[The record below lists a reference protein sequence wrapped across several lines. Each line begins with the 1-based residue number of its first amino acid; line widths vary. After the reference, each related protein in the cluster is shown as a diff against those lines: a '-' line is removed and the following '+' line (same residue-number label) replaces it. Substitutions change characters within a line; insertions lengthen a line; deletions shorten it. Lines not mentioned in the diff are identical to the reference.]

1 MENQWTKGYFLGYL
15 LVGPRRGLEI
25 GEVCRQ
31 TAKESIKMGSQWEDK
46 SKPHLN
52 IVFIGHV
59 DHGKSTTVGR
69 LLLDSGH
76 IEQHVIDKNEKMASD
91 AGKAGFGLA
100 YVMDG
105 LKEERARGIT
115 IDVAHKE
122 FFTPNYYYTVID
134 APGHRDFVKNMITG
148 ASQADAA
155 VLLCAANDGVN
166 AQTKE
171 HAFLARVLGVKQLIV
186 HVNKMD
192 ISGVDWSEDKYKAAC
207 AEVNTL
213 LKMAGFKPDDVPKIP
228 ASSLNGDNVY
238 NKSENCPWWSGNEF
252 NGKKVTTLFEAIDAV
267 QLPDKPIDKPL
278 RLPIQDV
285 YKISGIGTVPVGK
298 IETGVLQ
305 AGKTVMFN
313 PSQKSAEV
321 KSIEM
326 HHTMVDKA
334 EPGDNVGFNV
344 RGLAATDI
352 RRGDVAGYTDNE
364 PSFVRHDET
373 FVGQIQLM
381 DIPKAVSVGY
391 SPVFHAHTAQVAVR
405 FQELLEKTN
414 KAGKEANP
422 SFLKTGDACLI
433 RFQPTKP
440 MAIEEMSVFPELSR
454 FAIRDMGK
462 TVAAGVCMKI
472 EKKA

>member
-1 MENQWTKGYFLGYL
+1 M
-15 LVGPRRGLEI
+15 
-25 GEVCRQ
+25 
-31 TAKESIKMGSQWEDK
+31 SSQWEDK

-69 LLLDSGH
+69 LMLDSGH
-76 IEQHVIDKNEKMASD
+76 IEDHVIEKFEKEA
-91 AGKAGFGLA
+91 AERGKAGFGFA

-105 LKEERARGIT
+105 LKEERERGIT

-122 FFTPNYYYTVID
+122 FYTPNYYFTVID

-148 ASQADAA
+148 TSQADAA
-155 VLLCAANDGVN
+155 VLNVAANDGVN

-186 HVNKMD
+186 NINKMD
-192 ISGVDWSEDKYKAAC
+192 ISGVDWSQDKYNSVV
-207 AEVNTL
+207 AEVSGL
-213 LKMAGFKPDDVPKIP
+213 LKMAGFNTDEIPFVPCS
-228 ASSLNGDNVY
+228 AFNGDNIF
-238 NKSENCPWWSGNEF
+238 NKSDNTSWYSGP
-252 NGKKVTTLFEAIDAV
+252 TLFEAIDAI
-267 QLPDKPIDKPL
+267 QMPPKPTDRPL

-298 IETGVLQ
+298 IETGILN
-305 AGKTVMFN
+305 AGKTVVFN
-313 PSQKSAEV
+313 PSQQSAEV

-344 RGLAATDI
+344 RGLSAQDI
-352 RRGDVAGYTDNE
+352 RRGDVAGYQDNA
-364 PSFVRHDET
+364 PMFVRHDET

-381 DIPKAVSVGY
+381 DIPKAIGAGY
-391 SPVFHAHTAQVAVR
+391 TPVFHCHTSQVAVR
-405 FQELLEKTN
+405 FIELLEKTS
-414 KAGKEANP
+414 KGQKEANP
-422 SFLKTGDACLI
+422 AFLKTGDACLV
-433 RFQPTKP
+433 RFGPTKP
-440 MAIEEMSVFPELSR
+440 MAIEQMDAFPELAR

-472 EKKA
+472 DKK

>member
-1 MENQWTKGYFLGYL
+1 M
-15 LVGPRRGLEI
+15 P
-25 GEVCRQ
+25 
-31 TAKESIKMGSQWEDK
+31 SQWEDK
-46 SKPHLN
+46 SKPHRN

-76 IEQHVIDKNEKMASD
+76 IEEHVIEKNEKLAAE

-105 LKEERARGIT
+105 LKEERERGIT

-122 FFTPNYYYTVID
+122 FFTPKYYWTIID

-148 ASQADAA
+148 ASQADTA

-171 HAFLARVLGVKQLIV
+171 HAFLAKVLGVSELIV

-192 ISGVDWSEDKYKAAC
+192 ISGVDWSEDKYKQAC
-207 AEVNTL
+207 EQVTGL
-213 LKMAGFKPDDVPKIP
+213 LKMAGFGGQLDRIPMIP

-238 NKSENCPWWSGNEF
+238 EKSGNCSWYS
-252 NGKKVTTLFEAIDAV
+252 GPTLFDAIDAAEM
-267 QLPDKPIDKPL
+267 PNKPVDKPL

-298 IETGVLQ
+298 IETGTLNV
-305 AGKTVMFN
+305 GKNVVFN
-313 PSQKSAEV
+313 PSQKSGEV

-344 RGLAATDI
+344 RGLAADEI
-352 RRGDVAGYTDNE
+352 RRGDVAGYSDTE
-364 PSFVRHDET
+364 PTFVRHDEH

-391 SPVFHAHTAQVAVR
+391 TPVFHAHTAQVAVK
-405 FQELLEKTN
+405 FMELLEKTS
-414 KAGKEANP
+414 KGQKEANP
-422 SFLKTGDACLI
+422 SFLKTGDGCLV

-440 MAIEEMSVFPELSR
+440 MAIEAMSEFPELSR

-462 TVAAGVCMKI
+462 TVAAGVCIKI
-472 EKKA
+472 EKK

>member
-1 MENQWTKGYFLGYL
+1 
-15 LVGPRRGLEI
+15 
-25 GEVCRQ
+25 
-31 TAKESIKMGSQWEDK
+31 MGSQWEDK

-76 IEQHVIDKNEKMASD
+76 IEAHVIEKFEKEAVER
-91 AGKAGFGLA
+91 GKAGFGFA

-105 LKEERARGIT
+105 LKEERERGIT

-148 ASQADAA
+148 TSQAESA
-155 VLLCAANDGVN
+155 VLCVAANDGVN

-171 HAFLARVLGVKQLIV
+171 HAFLARVLGVSQLIV
-186 HVNKMD
+186 NINKMD
-192 ISGVDWSEDKYKAAC
+192 ISGVDWSQDRYNSVVD
-207 AEVNTL
+207 EVTEL
-213 LKMAGFKPDDVPKIP
+213 LTMAGFNAADAPFIP
-228 ASSLNGDNVY
+228 CSAFDGDNIY
-238 NKSENCPWWSGNEF
+238 NKSSNTPWY
-252 NGKKVTTLFEAIDAV
+252 NGPTLFEAIDAI
-267 QLPDKPIDKPL
+267 QMPAKPTDRPL

-298 IETGVLQ
+298 IETGVLN
-305 AGKTVMFN
+305 AGKTVVFN
-313 PSQKSAEV
+313 PSQQSAEV

-326 HHTMVDKA
+326 HHTTVDKA

-344 RGLAATDI
+344 RGLAAHDI
-352 RRGDVAGYTDNE
+352 RRGDVAGYPDNE
-364 PSFVRHDET
+364 PAFVRHDET

-381 DIPKAVSVGY
+381 DIPKAIGAGY
-391 SPVFHAHTAQVAVR
+391 TPVFHAHTSQVAVR
-405 FQELLEKTN
+405 FVELLENSKT
-414 KAGKEANP
+414 KEANP
-422 SFLKTGDACLI
+422 PFLKTGDAALV
-433 RFQPTKP
+433 RFAPTKP
-440 MAIEEMSVFPELSR
+440 MAIEQMDAFPELSR

-462 TVAAGVCMKI
+462 TVAAGVCMKV

>member
-1 MENQWTKGYFLGYL
+1 
-15 LVGPRRGLEI
+15 
-25 GEVCRQ
+25 
-31 TAKESIKMGSQWEDK
+31 MGSQWEDK

-76 IEQHVIDKNEKMASD
+76 IEGHVVEKNEKLAAE

-105 LKEERARGIT
+105 LKEERERGIT

-122 FFTPNYYYTVID
+122 FFTPNYYWTVID

-171 HAFLARVLGVKQLIV
+171 HAFLAKVLGVKQIIV

-192 ISGVDWSEDKYKAAC
+192 ISGVDWSEDKYNTAC
-207 AEVNTL
+207 TEVSNL
-213 LKMAGFKPDDVPKIP
+213 LKMAGFKPDDIPMIP

-238 NKSENCPWWSGNEF
+238 NKSENCSWYKGP
-252 NGKKVTTLFEAIDAV
+252 TLFEAIDK
-267 QLPDKPIDKPL
+267 LTMPNKPINKPL

-298 IETGVLQ
+298 IETGTLNV
-305 AGKTVMFN
+305 GKTVVFN

-326 HHTMVDKA
+326 HHTMVPKA

-344 RGLAATDI
+344 RGLAQVDI

-364 PSFVRHDET
+364 PMYVRHDET

-391 SPVFHAHTAQVAVR
+391 TPVFHAHTAQVAVR
-405 FQELLEKTN
+405 FLELLEKTN

-433 RFQPTKP
+433 RFQPNKP
-440 MAIEEMSVFPELSR
+440 MAIEQMDTFPELSR

-462 TVAAGVCMKI
+462 TVAAGVCLKI
-472 EKKA
+472 DKK

>member
-1 MENQWTKGYFLGYL
+1 M
-15 LVGPRRGLEI
+15 P
-25 GEVCRQ
+25 
-31 TAKESIKMGSQWEDK
+31 AQWEDK
-46 SKPHLN
+46 KKPHRN
-52 IVFIGHV
+52 IVFVGHV

-76 IEQHVIDKNEKMASD
+76 IEEHVIEKNEKLA
-91 AGKAGFGLA
+91 AEQGKAGFGLA

-105 LKEERARGIT
+105 LKEERERGIT

-122 FFTPNYYYTVID
+122 FFTPKYYWTIID

-148 ASQADAA
+148 ASQADTA

-171 HAFLARVLGVKQLIV
+171 HAFLAKVLGVKELIV

-192 ISGVDWSEDKYKAAC
+192 ISGVDWSEDKYKKAVD
-207 AEVNTL
+207 EVSQL
-213 LKMAGFKPDDVPKIP
+213 LKMAGFGSQLDNIPMIP
-228 ASSLNGDNVY
+228 ASSLLGDNVY
-238 NKSENCPWWSGNEF
+238 KKSENTPWY
-252 NGKKVTTLFEAIDAV
+252 NGPTLFEAIDAAAM
-267 QLPDKPIDKPL
+267 PSKPLDKPL

-298 IETGVLQ
+298 IETGTLNS
-305 AGKTVMFN
+305 GKTVVFN

-326 HHTMVDKA
+326 HHTIVDKA

-344 RGLAATDI
+344 RGLAADEI
-352 RRGDVAGYTDNE
+352 RRGDVAGYTDSE
-364 PSFVRHDET
+364 PTFVRHDET

-391 SPVFHAHTAQVAVR
+391 TPVFHAHTAQVAIK
-405 FQELLEKTN
+405 FQDLLEKTN
-414 KAGKEANP
+414 KNGKEANP
-422 SFLKTGDACLI
+422 SFLKNGDACLI

-440 MAIEEMSVFPELSR
+440 FAIEQMDTFPELSR

-462 TVAAGVCMKI
+462 TVAAGVCLKI
-472 EKKA
+472 EKK

>member
-1 MENQWTKGYFLGYL
+1 
-15 LVGPRRGLEI
+15 
-25 GEVCRQ
+25 
-31 TAKESIKMGSQWEDK
+31 MGSQWEDR
-46 SKPHLN
+46 SKPHRN

-76 IEQHVIDKNEKMASD
+76 IEEHVIEKNEKLAAES
-91 AGKAGFGLA
+91 GKAGFGLA

-105 LKEERARGIT
+105 LKEERERGIT

-122 FFTPNYYYTVID
+122 FFTPNFYWTIID

-148 ASQADAA
+148 ASQADTA

-171 HAFLARVLGVKQLIV
+171 HAFLAKVLGVKALIV

-192 ISGVDWSEDKYKAAC
+192 IGGVDWSQDKYNEA
-207 AEVNTL
+207 VSQVSGL
-213 LKMAGFKPDDVPKIP
+213 LKMAGFKPDDIPMIP
-228 ASSLNGDNVY
+228 ASSLNGDNVFE
-238 NKSENCPWWSGNEF
+238 KSDKCPWY
-252 NGKKVTTLFEAIDAV
+252 NGPTLFEAIDATPM
-267 QLPDKPIDKPL
+267 PDKPVDKPL

-285 YKISGIGTVPVGK
+285 YKIGGIGTVPVGK
-298 IETGVLQ
+298 IETGTLNT
-305 AGKTVMFN
+305 GKTVVFN

-344 RGLAATDI
+344 RGLATTDI
-352 RRGDVAGYTDNE
+352 RRGDVAGYSDSE
-364 PSFVRHDET
+364 PTFVRHDET

-381 DIPKAVSVGY
+381 DIPKVVSVGY
-391 SPVFHAHTAQVAVR
+391 TPVFHAHTAQVAVK
-405 FQELLEKTN
+405 FMELLEKTN

-433 RFQPTKP
+433 RFAPTKP
-440 MAIEEMSVFPELSR
+440 MAIEAMETFPELSR

-462 TVAAGVCMKI
+462 TVAAGVCLKV

>member
-1 MENQWTKGYFLGYL
+1 
-15 LVGPRRGLEI
+15 
-25 GEVCRQ
+25 
-31 TAKESIKMGSQWEDK
+31 MGSQWEDK

-76 IEQHVIDKNEKMASD
+76 IEGHVVEKNEKLAAES
-91 AGKAGFGLA
+91 GKAGFGLA

-105 LKEERARGIT
+105 LKEERERGIT

-122 FFTPNYYYTVID
+122 FFTPNYYWTVID

-171 HAFLARVLGVKQLIV
+171 HAFLARVLGVSQLIV

-192 ISGVDWSEDKYKAAC
+192 ISGVDWSEDKYNSAC
-207 AEVNTL
+207 TEVSAL
-213 LKMAGFKPDDVPKIP
+213 LKMAGFKPDDIPMIP

-238 NKSENCPWWSGNEF
+238 NKSDKCSWYKGP
-252 NGKKVTTLFEAIDAV
+252 TLFEAIDKITM
-267 QLPDKPIDKPL
+267 PKKPLDKPL

-298 IETGVLQ
+298 IETGTLNV
-305 AGKTVMFN
+305 GKNVVFN
-313 PSQKSAEV
+313 PSQKSGEV

-326 HHTMVDKA
+326 HHTMVPKA

-344 RGLAATDI
+344 RGLAAVDI
-352 RRGDVAGYTDNE
+352 RRGDVAGYAE
-364 PSFVRHDET
+364 SAPMFVRHDES

-391 SPVFHAHTAQVAVR
+391 TPVFHAHTAQVAIR
-405 FQELLEKTN
+405 FLELLEKTN
-414 KAGKEANP
+414 KNGKEANP

-440 MAIEEMSVFPELSR
+440 FAIEQMDTFPELSR

-462 TVAAGVCMKI
+462 TVAAGVCLKI
-472 EKKA
+472 DKK

>member
-1 MENQWTKGYFLGYL
+1 M
-15 LVGPRRGLEI
+15 P
-25 GEVCRQ
+25 
-31 TAKESIKMGSQWEDK
+31 SQWEDK
-46 SKPHLN
+46 NKPHRN
-52 IVFIGHV
+52 IVFVGHV

-76 IEQHVIDKNEKMASD
+76 IEEHVIEKNEKLAAE

-105 LKEERARGIT
+105 LKEERERGIT

-122 FFTPNYYYTVID
+122 FFTPKYYWTIID

-148 ASQADAA
+148 ASQADTA

-171 HAFLARVLGVKQLIV
+171 HAFLAKVLGVKELIV

-192 ISGVDWSEDKYKAAC
+192 ISGVDWSEDKYKAAVD
-207 AEVNTL
+207 EVSTL
-213 LKMAGFKPDDVPKIP
+213 LKMAGFGSQLDKIPMIP
-228 ASSLNGDNVY
+228 ASSLKGDNVY
-238 NKSENCPWWSGNEF
+238 KKSENTPWY
-252 NGKKVTTLFEAIDAV
+252 NGPTLFEAIDAAAM
-267 QLPDKPIDKPL
+267 PSKPLDKPL

-298 IETGVLQ
+298 IETGTLNS
-305 AGKTVMFN
+305 GKTVVFN

-326 HHTMVDKA
+326 HHTIVDKA

-344 RGLAATDI
+344 RGLAADEI
-352 RRGDVAGYTDNE
+352 RRGDVAGYTDSE
-364 PSFVRHDET
+364 PTFVRHDET

-391 SPVFHAHTAQVAVR
+391 TPVFHAHTAQVAIK

-422 SFLKTGDACLI
+422 SFLKNGDACLI

-440 MAIEEMSVFPELSR
+440 FAIEQMDTFPELSR

-462 TVAAGVCMKI
+462 TVAAGVCLKI
-472 EKKA
+472 EKK

>member
-1 MENQWTKGYFLGYL
+1 
-15 LVGPRRGLEI
+15 
-25 GEVCRQ
+25 
-31 TAKESIKMGSQWEDK
+31 MGSQWEDK

-52 IVFIGHV
+52 IVFVGHV

-76 IEQHVIDKNEKMASD
+76 IEQHVIDGNEKLAAEM
-91 AGKAGFGLA
+91 GKAGFGFA

-105 LKEERARGIT
+105 LKEERERGIT

-148 ASQADAA
+148 TSQADAA
-155 VLLCAANDGVN
+155 VLCVAADDGVN

-171 HAFLARVLGVKQLIV
+171 HAFLARVLGVQQLIV
-186 HVNKMD
+186 NVNKMD
-192 ISGVDWSEDKYKAAC
+192 ISGVNYSQEKYDSVVT
-207 AEVNTL
+207 EVTAL
-213 LKMAGFKPDDVPKIP
+213 LKMAGFNTDEVPFIP
-228 ASSLNGDNVY
+228 CAALAGDNVF
-238 NKSENCPWWSGNEF
+238 NKSENMPWY
-252 NGKKVTTLFEAIDAV
+252 NGMTLFEAIDKI
-267 QLPDKPIDKPL
+267 QMPPKPTDRPL

-298 IETGVLQ
+298 IETGVLNV
-305 AGKTVMFN
+305 GKTVVFN
-313 PSQKSAEV
+313 PSQQSAEV

-326 HHTMVDKA
+326 HHTNVEKA

-352 RRGDVAGYTDNE
+352 RRGDVAGYTDT
-364 PSFVRHDET
+364 PPMFVRHDET

-381 DIPKAVSVGY
+381 DIPKAIGSGY
-391 SPVFHAHTAQVAVR
+391 TPVFHAHTSQVAVR
-405 FQELLEKTN
+405 FVDLLENSKT
-414 KAGKEANP
+414 KEANP
-422 SFLKTGDACLI
+422 PFLKTGDAALV
-433 RFQPTKP
+433 RFMPTKP
-440 MAIEEMSVFPELSR
+440 MAIEQMDAFPELAR

-462 TVAAGVCMKI
+462 TVAAGVCMKV
-472 EKKA
+472 EKK

>member
-1 MENQWTKGYFLGYL
+1 MPGYF

-238 NKSENCPWWSGNEF
+238 NKSDKCPWWSGNEF

-267 QLPDKPIDKPL
+267 QLPEKPINKPL

-352 RRGDVAGYTDNE
+352 RRGDVAGYTDSE

>member
-1 MENQWTKGYFLGYL
+1 M
-15 LVGPRRGLEI
+15 P
-25 GEVCRQ
+25 
-31 TAKESIKMGSQWEDK
+31 SQWEDK
-46 SKPHLN
+46 SKAHRN
-52 IVFIGHV
+52 IVFVGHV

-76 IEQHVIDKNEKMASD
+76 IEEHVIEKNEKLAAE

-105 LKEERARGIT
+105 LKEERERGIT

-122 FFTPNYYYTVID
+122 FFTPKYYWTIID

-148 ASQADAA
+148 ASQADTA

-171 HAFLARVLGVKQLIV
+171 HAFLAKVLGVKELIV

-207 AEVNTL
+207 TEVSNL
-213 LKMAGFKPDDVPKIP
+213 LKMAGFGSQLDNIPMIP
-228 ASSLNGDNVY
+228 ASSLKGDNVY
-238 NKSENCPWWSGNEF
+238 KKSENTPWY
-252 NGKKVTTLFEAIDAV
+252 NGPTLFEAIDAAAM
-267 QLPDKPIDKPL
+267 PDKPVDKPL

-298 IETGVLQ
+298 IETGTLNV
-305 AGKTVMFN
+305 GKTVVFN

-326 HHTMVDKA
+326 HHTMVPKA

-344 RGLAATDI
+344 RGLAADDI
-352 RRGDVAGYTDNE
+352 RRGDVAGYTDSE
-364 PSFVRHDET
+364 PTYVRHDEH

-391 SPVFHAHTAQVAVR
+391 TPVFHAHTAQVAVK
-405 FQELLEKTN
+405 FMELLEKTN
-414 KAGKEANP
+414 KSGKEANP

-440 MAIEEMSVFPELSR
+440 LAIEQMDKFPELSR

-462 TVAAGVCMKI
+462 TVAAGVCLKI
-472 EKKA
+472 EKK

>member
-1 MENQWTKGYFLGYL
+1 
-15 LVGPRRGLEI
+15 
-25 GEVCRQ
+25 
-31 TAKESIKMGSQWEDK
+31 
-46 SKPHLN
+46 
-52 IVFIGHV
+52 
-59 DHGKSTTVGR
+59 
-69 LLLDSGH
+69 LDSGH
-76 IEQHVIDKNEKMASD
+76 IEEHVIEKNEKLAAE

-105 LKEERARGIT
+105 LKEERERGIT

-122 FFTPNYYYTVID
+122 FFTPKYYWTIID

-148 ASQADAA
+148 ASQADTA

-171 HAFLARVLGVKQLIV
+171 HAFLAKVLGVAELIV

-192 ISGVDWSEDKYKAAC
+192 ISGVDWSEDKYKSAVAG
-207 AEVNTL
+207 VTDL
-213 LKMAGFKPDDVPKIP
+213 LKMAGFGGQLDRIPMIP
-228 ASSLNGDNVY
+228 ASSLIGDNVF
-238 NKSENCPWWSGNEF
+238 NKSDKCPWYSGP
-252 NGKKVTTLFEAIDAV
+252 TLFEAIDSAV
-267 QLPDKPIDKPL
+267 MPNKPVDKPL

-298 IETGVLQ
+298 IETGTLNV
-305 AGKTVMFN
+305 GKVVVFN

-326 HHTMVDKA
+326 HHTMVPKA

-344 RGLAATDI
+344 RGLAADEI
-352 RRGDVAGYTDNE
+352 RRGDVAGYSDSAPN
-364 PSFVRHDET
+364 FVRHDEH

-381 DIPKAVSVGY
+381 DIPKAVSIGY
-391 SPVFHAHTAQVAVR
+391 TPVFHAHTAQVAVK
-405 FQELLEKTN
+405 FMELLEKTN
-414 KAGKEANP
+414 KNGKEANP

-440 MAIEEMSVFPELSR
+440 MAIESMDKFPELSR

-462 TVAAGVCMKI
+462 TVAAGVCIKI

>member
-1 MENQWTKGYFLGYL
+1 M
-15 LVGPRRGLEI
+15 P
-25 GEVCRQ
+25 
-31 TAKESIKMGSQWEDK
+31 SQWEDK
-46 SKPHLN
+46 KKPHRN
-52 IVFIGHV
+52 IVFVGHV

-76 IEQHVIDKNEKMASD
+76 IEEHVIEKNEKLAAE

-105 LKEERARGIT
+105 LKEERERGIT

-122 FFTPNYYYTVID
+122 FFTPKYYWTIID

-148 ASQADAA
+148 ASQADTA

-171 HAFLARVLGVKQLIV
+171 HAFLAKVLGVKELIV

-192 ISGVDWSEDKYKAAC
+192 ISGVDWSEDKYKAAVS
-207 AEVNTL
+207 EVTAL
-213 LKMAGFKPDDVPKIP
+213 LKMAGFGSQIDNIPMIP
-228 ASSLNGDNVY
+228 ASSLKGDNVFE
-238 NKSENCPWWSGNEF
+238 KSENTPWY
-252 NGKKVTTLFEAIDAV
+252 NGPTLFEAIDAAAM
-267 QLPDKPIDKPL
+267 PSKPLDKPL

-298 IETGVLQ
+298 IETGTLNS
-305 AGKTVMFN
+305 GKTVVFN

-326 HHTMVDKA
+326 HHTIVDKA

-344 RGLAATDI
+344 RGLAADEI
-352 RRGDVAGYTDNE
+352 RRGDVAGYTDSE
-364 PSFVRHDET
+364 PTFVRHDET

-391 SPVFHAHTAQVAVR
+391 TPVFHAHTAQVAIK

-422 SFLKTGDACLI
+422 SFLKNGDACLI

-440 MAIEEMSVFPELSR
+440 FAIEQMDTFPELSR

-462 TVAAGVCMKI
+462 TVAAGVCLKI
-472 EKKA
+472 EKK

>member
-1 MENQWTKGYFLGYL
+1 
-15 LVGPRRGLEI
+15 
-25 GEVCRQ
+25 
-31 TAKESIKMGSQWEDK
+31 MGSQWEDK

-76 IEQHVIDKNEKMASD
+76 IEGHVIEKNEKLAAES
-91 AGKAGFGLA
+91 GKAGFGLA

-105 LKEERARGIT
+105 LKEERERGIT

-122 FFTPNYYYTVID
+122 FFTPNYYWTVID

-171 HAFLARVLGVKQLIV
+171 HAFLAKVLGVKQLIV

-207 AEVNTL
+207 AEVGTL
-213 LKMAGFKPDDVPKIP
+213 LKMAGFKPDDIPMIP
-228 ASSLNGDNVY
+228 ASSLNGDNVF
-238 NKSENCPWWSGNEF
+238 NKSDNCSWY
-252 NGKKVTTLFEAIDAV
+252 NGPTLFEAIDNISM
-267 QLPDKPIDKPL
+267 PEKPINKPL

-298 IETGVLQ
+298 IETGTLNV
-305 AGKTVMFN
+305 GKTVVFN

-326 HHTMVDKA
+326 HHTMVPKA

-344 RGLAATDI
+344 RGLAQVDI
-352 RRGDVAGYTDNE
+352 RRGDVAGYADNE
-364 PSFVRHDET
+364 PMFVRHDET

-391 SPVFHAHTAQVAVR
+391 TPVFHAHTAQVAVR
-405 FQELLEKTN
+405 FLELLEKTN
-414 KAGKEANP
+414 KSGKEANP

-433 RFQPTKP
+433 RFQPNKP
-440 MAIEEMSVFPELSR
+440 MAIEQMDTFPELSR

-462 TVAAGVCMKI
+462 TVAAGVCLKI
-472 EKKA
+472 DKK